1 MTDEFVAVEVDTENG
16 EIIREIGT
24 TGNPGTGSAL
34 DGNVIVDV
42 WWDPAGGLSV
52 VSTCCEP
59 AAGDLTFLDNG
70 ADYPA
75 RPNPEQTTAGWD
87 VSISPDGR
95 IFLITG
101 YSVVITTAG
110 DSTDEGLLADSFDGA
125 GRRPAWLRDRRGI
138 AVAHPWDSSTT
149 PESAWI
155 DVIGLDEDNQV
166 ISTVRHEIDEGI
178 ADLEVRADG
187 TLVVLVGGS
196 AAYADDGSR
205 AILLDPDTG
214 ELITEFGL
222 EPGSYS
228 LSYDNTG
235 IYLLYVTGTGE
246 VRWQGGGRSGSLG
259 TGFIS
264 ADW

>member
-1 MTDEFVAVEVDTENG
+1 VTDEFVAVEVDTETG
-16 EIIREIGT
+16 DIIREIGS

-34 DGNVIVDV
+34 DGNVIVDA
-42 WWDPAGGLSV
+42 WWDPAGGRSV

-59 AAGDLTFLDNG
+59 AAGDLTFLDKG

-75 RPNPEQTTAGWD
+75 RPTTGQTTSGWD

-101 YSVVITTAG
+101 YSVVITTA
-110 DSTDEGLLADSFDGA
+110 DEPLADSFDGA
-125 GRRPAWLRDRRGI
+125 GRRPAWLRDRRGVAI
-138 AVAHPWDSSTT
+138 AHPWDSSVST
-149 PESAWI
+149 AWI
-155 DVIGLDEDNQV
+155 DVIGLDEDDRV

-187 TLVVLVGGS
+187 KLVVLVGGS
-196 AAYADDGSR
+196 AAYADEGSR

-214 ELITEFGL
+214 ELLTEFGL

-246 VRWQGGGRSGSLG
+246 GRWQGGGRSGSLG